1 MRSGRKRTDVT
12 SRTKLQPPDPMAFVI
27 FGASGD
33 LTHRKLLPA
42 LYHLF
47 LEGLLPS
54 RFAIVGY
61 ARTRM
66 SDEEFRA
73 AALNSVNSFGRC
85 DPSNEPWDEFAEHLV
100 YVPGEFERE
109 GDMARLRE
117 HLTEID
123 RAHGTEGRRFFYCAT
138 PPQAYES
145 IIRRLG
151 EEDMAEHAK
160 IVIEKP
166 FGSDLES
173 ARELNR
179 VVRGVF
185 DESQVFRID
194 HYMGKETVQNILVF
208 RFANL
213 MFEPLW
219 NRRYVDHVQ
228 FTVAEDIGI
237 EGRGRFYERT
247 GAIRDMVQTH
257 LFQVL
262 TFLAMEPP
270 ASFDPEFLR
279 DEKVKVLRSM
289 GSIRPQDVVRGQYR
303 GYRDEDGVAGDSPVE
318 TFVAL
323 RAEIDNWRWAGVPFY
338 LRTGKRL
345 PRKVSEAC
353 VVFKD
358 VPHAIF
364 EREGIGG
371 MERNRLRIRIQ
382 PDEGMS
388 LSFTVQRPGLG
399 IALDR
404 ASLEFDY
411 ESTFADTPLVEAY
424 EILLLEAMHGDQ
436 TLFIRQEGLERAWE
450 ILEPVFE
457 DLPSVEEYEPGS
469 WGPAEADALIAPRR
483 WEAR

>member
-1 MRSGRKRTDVT
+1 MTTRA
-12 SRTKLQPPDPMAFVI
+12 KLAAPDPTAIVI

-47 LEGLLPS
+47 IEGLLPA
-54 RFAIVGY
+54 RHAIVGY
-61 ARTRM
+61 ARTEM
-66 SDEEFRA
+66 SDDEFRKM
-73 AALNSVNSFGRC
+73 ALESVTRYGRG
-85 DPSNEPWDEFAEHLV
+85 DPANEPWEEFAARLFYVAGEFSDEGAMEHLRTRLE
-100 YVPGEFERE
+100 EF
-109 GDMARLRE
+109 DSK
-117 HLTEID
+117 
-123 RAHGTEGRRFFYCAT
+123 HGTEGRRFFYCAT
-138 PPQAYES
+138 PPQAYQD
-145 IIRRLG
+145 IVRRIG
-151 EEDMAEHAK
+151 EEGMSAMAR

-166 FGSDLES
+166 FGTDLES
-173 ARELNR
+173 ARELNS
-179 VVRGVF
+179 VVREVF

-208 RFANL
+208 RFANAL
-213 MFEPLW
+213 FEPLW

-228 FTVAEDIGI
+228 LTVGEDIGI

-270 ASFDPEFLR
+270 ASFDPENLR
-279 DEKVKVLRSM
+279 DEKVKVLRAMSPI
-289 GSIRPQDVVRGQYR
+289 SPQDVVRGQYA
-303 GYRDEDGVAGDSPVE
+303 GYRDEEGVASDSPVE

-323 RAEIDNWRWAGVPFY
+323 RAEIDNWRWAGVPFF

-345 PRKVSEAC
+345 ARKVTEAT
-353 VVFKD
+353 VVFKE
-358 VPHAIF
+358 VPHLIF

-371 MERNRLRIRIQ
+371 VEPNRLVIRIQ

-399 IALDR
+399 IALDQ
-404 ASLEFDY
+404 AALDFDY
-411 ESTFADTPLVEAY
+411 GETFADTPLMEAY

-450 ILEPVFE
+450 ILTPVFDDPPPIE
-457 DLPSVEEYEPGS
+457 TYEAGG
-469 WGPAEADALIAPRR
+469 WGPEAADGVVAPRR
-483 WEAR
+483 WETR